1 MRFLL
6 ILLLTVG
13 VTGGIG
19 GYVMWK
25 QGKLPNIFQ
34 KSQTQTEISQSEME
48 GGSILGA
55 SQEVVDKTTQTIEKV
70 IKPFAKQAGVVIENS
85 TSQVISSTSQPG
97 QINVNQAVEQLK
109 SNAASIPQQVFDKAR
124 YDYCQ
129 QVVKEYSEKNP

>member
-6 ILLLTVG
+6 VLLLSVG
-13 VTGGIG
+13 VTGGVG

-34 KSQTQTEISQSEME
+34 KLQTQTESSQSETE

-55 SQEVVDKTTQTIEKV
+55 SQEIVDKTSQTIEKV
-70 IKPFAKQAGVVIENS
+70 IKPFAKQAGVVIESS
-85 TSQVISSTSQPG
+85 TSQVLSSTTQPG

-109 SNAASIPQQVFDKAR
+109 TNAASIPQQVFDKAR

>member
-13 VTGGIG
+13 VTGGVG

-25 QGKLPNIFQ
+25 QGKLPNIFH

-85 TSQVISSTSQPG
+85 TSQVLSSTTQPG

-129 QVVKEYSEKNP
+129 QVVKEYSERY